1 MLFFNRLAKHSLKM
15 LAQLSLQDVALA
27 RNKYL
32 IVTPDAFLPQSN
44 AFKPFKR
51 TVSV

>member
-1 MLFFNRLAKHSLKM
+1 MLLPNHLAKHALKM
-15 LAQLSLQDVALA
+15 LARISLQNVVLI

-32 IVTPDAFLPQSN
+32 IVMLDAFLLQSN
-44 AFKPFKR
+44 AFKR